1 MQLEYYSPQILT
13 SQIKQ
18 ILGKYFDLSKIKV
31 FYFGSRV
38 TGSSNKR
45 SDIDIGLQNPEKIS
59 SKIKFE
65 LLEDLDNLPVLYK
78 IDLVD
83 FSQTSSSFQ
92 KEALKKIEMIL

>member
-1 MQLEYYSPQILT
+1 MQLEYYSSQILT

-18 ILGKYFDLSKIKV
+18 ILGKYFDLKKVKV

-38 TGSSNKR
+38 TGVSNKR
-45 SDIDIGLQNPEKIS
+45 SDIDIGLRSPEKIS
-59 SKIKFE
+59 PKIKFE
-65 LLEDLDNLPVLYK
+65 LLDDLDNLPILYK

-92 KEALKKIEMIL
+92 NEALKKVEMIN

>member
-1 MQLEYYSPQILT
+1 MQLEYYSPQTLT

-18 ILGKYFDLSKIKV
+18 ILGKYFDLSKVKV

-38 TGSSNKR
+38 TGTSNER
-45 SDIDIGLQNPEKIS
+45 SDIDLGLQSPDKIS

-65 LLEDLDNLPVLYK
+65 LMDDLDNLPILYK

-83 FSQTSSSFQ
+83 FSHTSPSFQ
-92 KEALKKIEMIL
+92 NEALKKVEMIN

>member
-18 ILGKYFDLSKIKV
+18 ILGKYFDLKKVKV

-38 TGSSNKR
+38 TGNSNKR
-45 SDIDIGLQNPEKIS
+45 SDIDLGLQGQEKIS

-65 LLEDLDNLPVLYK
+65 LMDDLDNLPVLYK

-83 FSQTSSSFQ
+83 FSQTSPSFQ
-92 KEALKKIEMIL
+92 KEALKKVEMIN